1 MTDKQVQ
8 MLYWVF
14 WSLLMLRVFKLDVL
28 ACPRCAS
35 RMQTIAIVQS
45 LEGIQRLLPYSEKAE
60 LARGP
65 PSV

>member
-1 MTDKQVQ
+1 MASVMVRTEHNVE
-8 MLYWVF
+8 
-14 WSLLMLRVFKLDVL
+14 LDVL

-45 LEGIQRLLPYSEKAE
+45 LEGIQRLLPYSEEAE

-65 PSV
+65 PDV